1 MYEGVHGPV
10 FILEIPMRSDPS
22 QYLFL
27 VAFAYETGETVG
39 SVSETEYRIIA

>member
-1 MYEGVHGPV
+1 MHEGGHGPV

-27 VAFAYETGETVG
+27 VAFAHKTGETVG
-39 SVSETEYRIIA
+39 SVSETGYRIIA